1 MRICCHRYSHHPSP
15 ASVAKHN
22 PNPSRARTTGRTSS
36 QAFTSGSSGGHGG
49 AGGNSGGHAGSSPG
63 DSAPDGPESDMGPPP
78 PPQYPIWLKART
90 LHVIT
95 QGFSHHSDFKST
107 HFKSLHTHLN
117 SLCILHA
124 CAPLAQVWFIVTAA
138 VYLYARTRW
147 RADLK
152 VKMDEIRRGEEL
164 QERGDAE
171 WDRCGGGGRREPV
184 SPSGRGK
191 RIRLENVKAVQ
202 WCLAL
207 RRAAR
212 MCLAWPYSEC
222 RKSLQQCDM
231 LNLHA
236 GFSSSTRPRLCLH
249 LDDK

>member
-124 CAPLAQVWFIVTAA
+124 CALAQVWFIVTAA

-171 WDRCGGGGRREPV
+171 WDR
-184 SPSGRGK
+184 
-191 RIRLENVKAVQ
+191 
-202 WCLAL
+202 
-207 RRAAR
+207 
-212 MCLAWPYSEC
+212 
-222 RKSLQQCDM
+222 
-231 LNLHA
+231 
-236 GFSSSTRPRLCLH
+236 
-249 LDDK
+249 